1 VSGVS
6 TIGAPG
12 APPVAPDRPPTGAGP
27 RVAETDRRFHAFVV
41 DRLIAW
47 SLDLAAVAVAQHYLL
62 SRGHVFAGTLLV
74 AATVLVV
81 GGVFAV
87 LVGLT
92 GSTPGKALC
101 GLRVVDTR
109 TGRPVGVGP
118 ALVRTSIVGA
128 ATVPF
133 GLGLAALAWTA
144 LADPGHLG
152 RGWHDR
158 RVSSLVVD
166 RRPLAVVAESDESGP
181 RAVVNLT
188 AMRLVPARRTPL
200 TAVVTAP
207 GAVSAPEEEPPVWG
221 LVFDTGERVRVDTIV
236 LIGRRPEPRPG
247 EQDAR
252 LVGLRSS
259 DLSVSAT
266 HARVA
271 IASAGTL
278 VVTDLGSANGS
289 VLRRQGV
296 AKPLSGG
303 RPATLL
309 DGDVVHLGDRTMT
322 VVRIGRTDPPGANLR
337 RVVSGHGVLRQR

>member
-1 VSGVS
+1 VSAVS
-6 TIGAPG
+6 TPGAPG
-12 APPVAPDRPPTGAGP
+12 ALPVAPDRPPTGAGP

-47 SLDLAAVAVAQHYLL
+47 SFDLAAVVVAQHYLL
-62 SRGHVFAGTLLV
+62 SRGHVLAGALLV

-87 LVGLT
+87 LLGLT

-109 TGRPVGVGP
+109 TGRPIGVGP

-152 RGWHDR
+152 RAWHDR

-200 TAVVTAP
+200 TAAVTAP
-207 GAVSAPEEEPPVWG
+207 TAASAPAQEPVWG
-221 LVFDTGERVRVDTIV
+221 LVFDTGERVRVDTSV
-236 LIGRRPEPRPG
+236 LIGRRPEPRAG

-252 LVGLRSS
+252 LVGLPSS

-266 HARVA
+266 HARVVVT
-271 IASAGTL
+271 SDGTL
-278 VVTDLGSANGS
+278 VVTDLGSADRS

>member
-6 TIGAPG
+6 TIGVPG
-12 APPVAPDRPPTGAGP
+12 ALPVAPDRPPTGAGP

-47 SLDLAAVAVAQHYLL
+47 SFDLAAVVVAQHYLL
-62 SRGHVFAGTLLV
+62 SRGHVLAGALLV

-87 LVGLT
+87 LLGLT

-109 TGRPVGVGP
+109 TGRPIGVGP

-152 RGWHDR
+152 RAWHDR

-200 TAVVTAP
+200 TAAVTAP
-207 GAVSAPEEEPPVWG
+207 TAVSAPAEEPVWG
-221 LVFDTGERVRVDTIV
+221 LVFDTGERVRVDTSV
-236 LIGRRPEPRPG
+236 LIGRRPEPRAG

-252 LVGLRSS
+252 LVGLPSS

-266 HARVA
+266 HARVVVT
-271 IASAGTL
+271 SDGTL

-303 RPATLL
+303 RAATLL
-309 DGDVVHLGDRTMT
+309 DGDVVYLGDRTMT
-322 VVRIGRTDPPGANLR
+322 VVRIGRTDPPAANLR